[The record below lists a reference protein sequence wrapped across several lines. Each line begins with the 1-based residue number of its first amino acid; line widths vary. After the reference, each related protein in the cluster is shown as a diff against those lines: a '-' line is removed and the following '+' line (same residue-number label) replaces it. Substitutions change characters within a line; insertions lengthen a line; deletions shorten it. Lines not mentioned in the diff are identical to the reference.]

1 MNPADNGTAPVGRRR
16 RDLDVRPMLADGR
29 EPFSTIMDTVEGLD
43 HDEDLALRTPFDPVP
58 LHRALA
64 GRGFRHDTREL
75 GPGDFETIYRRADGD
90 ERADVASPHEQPAHA
105 DRDGAHV
112 VLDVR
117 GMTPPQ
123 PMELTLAAIETLER
137 GQRLLQIN
145 DRVPVF
151 LLPLLDERG
160 FRYAI
165 EEDPRGT
172 LVVIWREAGDAAP

>member
-1 MNPADNGTAPVGRRR
+1 
-16 RDLDVRPMLADGR
+16 
-29 EPFSTIMDTVEGLD
+29 
-43 HDEDLALRTPFDPVP
+43 
-58 LHRALA
+58 
-64 GRGFRHDTREL
+64 
-75 GPGDFETIYRRADGD
+75 
-90 ERADVASPHEQPAHA
+90 
-105 DRDGAHV
+105 
-112 VLDVR
+112 
-117 GMTPPQ
+117 
-123 PMELTLAAIETLER
+123 MELTLAAIETLER